1 MAHLAGK
8 KITKSH
14 STVIKAANKLITKL
28 IKSPLIS
35 KVSIGQIKVIGS
47 APQKIKIIEQPAG
60 LKLIVRGS
68 TSIQNFFI
76 YTNKKSIATE
86 LINSLWNEKI

>member
-14 STVIKAANKLITKL
+14 STIIKAADKLITKL
-28 IKSPLIS
+28 IKSPLIG
-35 KVSIGQIKVIGS
+35 KVSIGQIKVIG
-47 APQKIKIIEQPAG
+47 AGPQKIKIIEQPAG
-60 LKLIVRGS
+60 LKLTVRGS

-76 YTNKKSIATE
+76 YTDQKSATTG
-86 LINSLWNEKI
+86 LINSLWNE

>member
-14 STVIKAANKLITKL
+14 STVIKAANKLIINL
-28 IKSPLIS
+28 AKSPLIS
-35 KVSIGQIKVIGS
+35 KISIGQIKAINT

-60 LKLIVRGS
+60 LKLTVRGS
-68 TSIQNFFI
+68 TSVQNFFI
-76 YTNKKSIATE
+76 YTDQKSATNE
-86 LINSLWNEKI
+86 LINSLWNK